1 MVLFEF
7 KLISPLAVKFSQSR
21 VRPEFQDGRLLDDSF
36 EACQATESP
45 IEGYDCCIIA
55 PFPPIEIVRWRP
67 RVHHDDGALEYNEE
81 GSTTLGEETWYTL
94 DNRRLVCLQ
103 RKAAE
108 VWPKVACVPVVVL
121 DELPKQSAARKFRSL
136 DYGKSVRIGHRFQ
149 SEEYWLWSW
158 VETTQQKKASP
169 AEALRAL
176 EMCKT
181 DKDTFGIR
189 LHDAPDEMVDEMEQL
204 IETAQEY
211 EEKKSAARQAERLRE
226 AEGNY
231 TNANSTSRPGPGN
244 NTTPQQAAGAQILAM
259 VRPGSTPPC
268 TPPSEPKPA
277 PTGIKLTVDDLF
289 RSAINGVN

>member
-1 MVLFEF
+1 MT
-7 KLISPLAVKFSQSR
+7 
-21 VRPEFQDGRLLDDSF
+21 D
-36 EACQATESP
+36 SP

-67 RVHHDDGALEYNEE
+67 RVHHDDGAYEYNEE

-108 VWPKVACVPVVVL
+108 VWPKVACMAVVVL

-158 VETTQQKKASP
+158 VETTQQQKASP
-169 AEALRAL
+169 ADVLRAL

-181 DKDTFGIR
+181 DKDTVGIR
-189 LHDAPDEMVDEMEQL
+189 LHDAPDDQVDEMERM
-204 IETAQEY
+204 IEIAKEF
-211 EEKKSAARQAERLRE
+211 EEQKSAKRQAERL
-226 AEGNY
+226 EGNFH
-231 TNANSTSRPGPGN
+231 NANNFTRGPGN
-244 NTTPQQAAGAQILAM
+244 NTQKEQAAGAQILAM
-259 VRPGSTPPC
+259 IRPPSTPPSTC
-268 TPPSEPKPA
+268 GGSYGTPIWEPKPA
-277 PTGIKLTVDDLF
+277 PTGIKVDVNELF
-289 RSAINGVN
+289 RAANSCATHGVN